1 MQERQIS
8 NERKNTDMQT
18 GLYADK
24 QGEPNENKVA
34 YKQDDNLSNDIENKQ
49 SFNLPDL
56 GLSSALGL
64 LTPDAN
70 KEEEQIPEKENKEEA
85 EARIQAIINH
95 RYMNE
100 YEEMRKEID
109 IYLMKRFK
117 YRLSLVRLT
126 PDNILITRRNSRLDL
141 YLRIRRVESIF
152 PPDCLILAQISFRK
166 ERIGNGTHFVRF
178 LSEIALKYGFRY
190 VGIES
195 TNKKSSSFAKK
206 LGFYSID
213 GFNYAISVKN
223 LLSYFQDRR

>member
-1 MQERQIS
+1 
-8 NERKNTDMQT
+8 
-18 GLYADK
+18 
-24 QGEPNENKVA
+24 
-34 YKQDDNLSNDIENKQ
+34 
-49 SFNLPDL
+49 
-56 GLSSALGL
+56 
-64 LTPDAN
+64 
-70 KEEEQIPEKENKEEA
+70 
-85 EARIQAIINH
+85 
-95 RYMNE
+95 MNE

-141 YLRIRRVESIF
+141 YLRIRRVES
-152 PPDCLILAQISFRK
+152 ILAQISFRK